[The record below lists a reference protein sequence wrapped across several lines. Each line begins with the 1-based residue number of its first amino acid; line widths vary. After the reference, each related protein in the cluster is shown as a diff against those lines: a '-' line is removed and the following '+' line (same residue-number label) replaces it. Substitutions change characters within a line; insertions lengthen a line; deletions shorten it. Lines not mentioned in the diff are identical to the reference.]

1 MEQKLEIMAR
11 VAKIGSLGNLRGKVG
26 EGVASK
32 WRSLTVIKSLP
43 AKRTKK
49 QRKKRLSQQLSL
61 PLVSGFLGNFVH
73 EIKIGFHNKQAK
85 LPPFQAAVKYN
96 YERALLGTSPDFS
109 IDYKKVVFS
118 LGDREIAWAGKV
130 VAEGNGARISWEI
143 PQTSKIKLIGE
154 DIANLVIFN
163 ATKDLRPGYEW
174 QLSTRAD
181 LSFYIRI
188 QRGSWGDHL
197 HFWLFFTSPDGKTRS
212 NSQYMGSIGS

>member
-1 MEQKLEIMAR
+1 MAR
-11 VAKIGSLGNLRGKVG
+11 VAKIGPLGNLRGKVG

-49 QRKKRLSQQLSL
+49 QREKRLSQQMSL

>member
-1 MEQKLEIMAR
+1 MAR
-11 VAKIGSLGNLRGKVG
+11 VAKIGPLGNLRGKVG

-32 WRSLTVIKSLP
+32 WRNLTVIKSLP

-61 PLVSGFLGNFVH
+61 PLVSGFLGKFVH
-73 EIKIGFHNKQAK
+73 EIKIGFDNRLSK
-85 LPPFQAAVKYN
+85 LPAFQTAVKYN
-96 YERALLGTSPDFS
+96 FDKALLGTFPQFS

-130 VAEGNGARISWEI
+130 VEEGDGARISWEI
-143 PQTSKIKLIGE
+143 PQTSKIKLVGE

-174 QLSTRAD
+174 QVSTRAD
-181 LSFYIRI
+181 LSFYTRI
-188 QRGSWGDHL
+188 QRDSWGDNL

-212 NSQYMGSIGS
+212 NSQYMGSIGT

>member
-1 MEQKLEIMAR
+1 MAR
-11 VAKIGSLGNLRGKVG
+11 VAKIGPLGNLRGKVG

-61 PLVSGFLGNFVH
+61 PLISGFLGNFVH

>member
-1 MEQKLEIMAR
+1 MAR
-11 VAKIGSLGNLRGKVG
+11 VAKIGPLGDLRGKVG
-26 EGVASK
+26 SGVSSK

-73 EIKIGFHNKQAK
+73 EIQIGFNNKQAK
-85 LPPFQAAVKYN
+85 LPAFQAAVKYN
-96 YERALLGTSPDFS
+96 YERVLLGTSPDFS
-109 IDYKKVVFS
+109 IDYKKVIFS

-154 DIANLVIFN
+154 DIANLVIFD

-181 LSFYIRI
+181 LSFYISILRA
-188 QRGSWGDHL
+188 SWGNNL

-212 NSQYMGSIGS
+212 NSQYMGSIGT

>member
-1 MEQKLEIMAR
+1 MAR
-11 VAKIGSLGNLRGKVG
+11 VAKIGPLGNLRGKVG

-212 NSQYMGSIGS
+212 NSQYTGSIGS